1 MFKTLDKA
9 LEHEDNFI
17 AGDYDL
23 AVIGAGHAG
32 VEAAMAAARLGKTV
46 IAIAMNLDSVAN
58 LPCNPSIG
66 GTAKGQLVREIDAL
80 GGQMGEVA
88 DLATIQFR
96 MLNRSKG
103 AAVLSPRAQ
112 MDRRLYMD
120 SMKIRMEKQEGLHLR
135 QDEVVEILLDD
146 SGRAVAIL
154 CRFGAVYLCKAVVLA
169 SGTYLDSRIII
180 GLKTFAS
187 GPDNLHSSQGLSDSL
202 RSHGVQLQR
211 FKTGTPVR
219 INRRSIDFSKLEPQ
233 ELDAKPGRFSFNPEA
248 ELSRNLEEPEHC
260 WLAWTNDDTHRLV
273 EANLSRSPMYS
284 GIIEGVGARYCP
296 SIEDKIVRFADKS
309 RHQLFI
315 EPTGRESDEMY
326 LMGLSTS
333 MPQDIQQQMLNTIP
347 GLEKAKIQRSAYAI
361 EYDCLMPEDLGPSL
375 EFKRIPGLFTAGQI
389 NGTSGYE
396 EAAAQGLI
404 AGINA
409 SRMLDGLE
417 PLVLDRSQGYIGVL
431 IDDLITKGTKEPYRM
446 MTSRAEYRLILR
458 QDNADE
464 RLTPIGREIGLIDDR
479 RWAAFEQ
486 KQALIKKELERMK
499 GTRLRPKP
507 EVNEALAELGS
518 SPLAG
523 GIALSELLAR
533 PELNYENIK
542 SLDPERPELPEDVQ
556 EEVDI
561 ILRYAGYIKLEEQRI
576 KKYHDLET
584 KALPTDI
591 DYSKINGLRIEA
603 QDKLNRYKPVSVGR
617 AGRISGVSPA
627 DIQVL
632 LVYLEAQRRRAKEA

>member
-1 MFKTLDKA
+1 MYKTIETARRDQ
-9 LEHEDNFI
+9 DNFI

-23 AVIGAGHAG
+23 IVIGAGHAG
-32 VEAAMAAARLGKTV
+32 VEAAMAAAKLGLRV
-46 IAIAMNLDSVAN
+46 IALAMNLDSVAN

-120 SMKIRMEKQEGLHLR
+120 SMKIRMEKQAGLHLR
-135 QDEVVEILLDD
+135 QDEAVELLLDD
-146 SGRAVAIL
+146 EGRAAGVL
-154 CRFGAVYLCKAVVLA
+154 CRFGAIYRAKAIVLA

-180 GLKTFAS
+180 GLRTFAS
-187 GPDNLHSSQGLSDSL
+187 GPDNLHQSSGLSDSL

-219 INRRSIDFSKLEPQ
+219 INRNSIDFSKLEPQ
-233 ELDAKPGRFSFNPEA
+233 ELDAKPGRFSFNPDA

-273 EANLSRSPMYS
+273 EANLGRSPMYS

-333 MPQDIQQQMLNTIP
+333 MPQDIQQAMLNTIP
-347 GLEKAKIQRSAYAI
+347 GLEHAQIQRSAYAI

-409 SRMLDGLE
+409 ARLIQGQA
-417 PLVLDRSQGYIGVL
+417 PLILDRSQGYIGVL

-464 RLTPIGREIGLIDDR
+464 RLTPIGREIGLISDE
-479 RWAAFEQ
+479 RWAAFLT
-486 KQALIKKELERMK
+486 KQELISTELERMK
-499 GTRLRPKP
+499 QTRLRPTV
-507 EVNEALAELGS
+507 EVNEVLNNLDSASLQ
-518 SPLAG
+518 G

-533 PELNYENIK
+533 PELNYENIRV
-542 SLDPERPELPEDVQ
+542 LDPNRPELPADVQ

-576 KKYHDLET
+576 KKYHDLES
-584 KALPTDI
+584 KILPQDM
-591 DYSKINGLRIEA
+591 DYSQINGLRIEA
-603 QDKLNRYKPVSVGR
+603 RDKLSRYRPLSLGR

-632 LVYLEAQRRRAKEA
+632 MVYLESQRRKVKEA